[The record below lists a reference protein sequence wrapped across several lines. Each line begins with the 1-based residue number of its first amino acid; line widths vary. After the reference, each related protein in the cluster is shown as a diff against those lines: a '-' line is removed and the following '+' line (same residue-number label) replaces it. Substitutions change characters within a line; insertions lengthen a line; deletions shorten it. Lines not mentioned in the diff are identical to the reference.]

1 MGHFPYQRV
10 HGMTLPD
17 RTGHT
22 ICRTKWVIF
31 QHAMFDYQRVIHD
44 KYKDNGDLNHRQMMA
59 KRFFQLY
66 PMFDDWLY
74 PHYIRIVSPS
84 RW

>member
-1 MGHFPYQRV
+1 
-10 HGMTLPD
+10 
-17 RTGHT
+17 
-22 ICRTKWVIF
+22 
-31 QHAMFDYQRVIHD
+31 MFDYQRVIHD